1 MKHCVLVAPENS
13 GMANQLKHTNYILR
27 KSVESVAVVGV
38 PANNQMKSSSRSNV
52 GGDANIRHSQHL
64 RKSAE
69 SVAVVGVPAN
79 NQMKSSL
86 RSNVGGD
93 ANIRHSQH
101 LRETNL
107 LFIPRFRTFGRQ
119 QSLQRNTKDFKGAK
133 PLKEI

>member
-13 GMANQLKHTNYILR
+13 GMANQLKYTNHI
-27 KSVESVAVVGV
+27 
-38 PANNQMKSSSRSNV
+38 
-52 GGDANIRHSQHL
+52 L